1 MALLSRGLSTTTEY
15 KDFIKDLKDYLESLN
30 ITSQESYC
38 KILDKGEIMMGKHDY
53 CTNVSVITPEI
64 LEDVEIFGQYTSF
77 YREFGKLIGVIF
89 NKK

>member
-1 MALLSRGLSTTTEY
+1 
-15 KDFIKDLKDYLESLN
+15 
-30 ITSQESYC
+30 
-38 KILDKGEIMMGKHDY
+38 MMGKHDY

-77 YREFGKLIGVIF
+77 YREFGKLIDVIF